1 MTYTQYPVH
10 PALQNWIRYFWSY
23 QSDAAKIDKLHIRSF
38 ADCYPRLIFQ
48 DINSFAPIQTEGGYV
63 MPACY
68 LSGLDTKPSGGSWET
83 RFSHFGVS
91 FYPHTLHAVFR
102 LDAAEITNETPD
114 ILALDNTGLPD
125 LLLMATSNQ
134 ERVSILSKYFYDKLF
149 IVKKDRI
156 INDLVHQ
163 PLMQQ
168 ISNQG
173 NLVNIAGH
181 YNISERQLQRRFKQN
196 IGVSASKFKRL
207 QKFEKALQLIS
218 SAKYGTLTRL
228 GYDLGYADQSH
239 FISDFKEFSGLSP
252 YEFIKMTNLGSESAS
267 FIYPETPHLSF

>member
-10 PALQNWIRYFWSY
+10 PSLQNWIRYFWSY

-48 DINSFAPIQTEGGYV
+48 DIHSFSPIQTEDGYV

-68 LSGLDTKPSGGSWET
+68 LSGLDTKPSGGNWET

-102 LDAAEITNETPD
+102 LDAAGITNETPD
-114 ILALDNTGLPD
+114 ILALDNTGLTD
-125 LLLMATSNQ
+125 LLLMARTNQ

-149 IVKKDRI
+149 VVKKDRI

-163 PLMQQ
+163 PLMNQ
-168 ISNQG
+168 ICNDG
-173 NLVNIAGH
+173 NLANIAGH

-207 QKFEKALQLIS
+207 QKFEKALQLMS
-218 SAKYGTLTRL
+218 SARYGTLTRL
-228 GYDLGYADQSH
+228 GYDLGYSDQSH

-267 FIYPETPHLSF
+267 FIYPETPRLSF